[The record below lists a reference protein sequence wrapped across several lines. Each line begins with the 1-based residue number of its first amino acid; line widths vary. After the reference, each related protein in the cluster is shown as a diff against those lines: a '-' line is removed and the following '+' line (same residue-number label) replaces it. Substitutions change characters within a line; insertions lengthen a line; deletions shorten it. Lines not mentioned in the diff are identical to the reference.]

1 MPRSTPAERR
11 ALIDDA
17 LRRTGLTDFRNAYPK
32 QLSGGMRQRV
42 GIARALAVRPAI
54 LLMDEPLSAL
64 DSQTRELLLEDFI
77 RLLADGAMGA
87 VYVTHNLEEAVRIAD
102 RIVVLSRRPGRVR
115 ETVAIP
121 MTRAERG
128 AIEARGKLLALQNE
142 LWSLIRE
149 RGDRCRARGAA
160 CLTAPSEADE
170 PRRGRSRFAARAL
183 RRAPAVMPAG
193 SRCCRHRGL
202 AARGQRGS
210 GQFAVPADAVG
221 DRPRDLESRRERRA
235 LASSVGSL
243 TADRHRAGFS
253 APIAGVAVGF
263 AIGLFNH
270 ARSVG
275 ITFISALFPIPKIA
289 LLPLLILWLGIGEEP
304 KIATIALGVF
314 FSTAISVYSGVDAV
328 PRNLIRMAQSFNVP
342 FATIV
347 RRVIWPGALPS
358 ILAGFRITASIALL
372 LVVSAE
378 MIGAEYGIG
387 AFVLQAG
394 NLMQTDQLLAGVVI
408 LSLFGLAVG
417 KLINLAGDAAVAL
430 AVMSAGAQR
439 SSCRA

>member
-1 MPRSTPAERR
+1 MLDRAVEDSRTDADATAE
-11 ALIDDA
+11 
-17 LRRTGLTDFRNAYPK
+17 
-32 QLSGGMRQRV
+32 
-42 GIARALAVRPAI
+42 VRP
-54 LLMDEPLSAL
+54 
-64 DSQTRELLLEDFI
+64 
-77 RLLADGAMGA
+77 
-87 VYVTHNLEEAVRIAD
+87 
-102 RIVVLSRRPGRVR
+102 
-115 ETVAIP
+115 VAF
-121 MTRAERG
+121 RG
-128 AIEARGKLLALQNE
+128 AGFIPRAGRYSGWIALLVLIVLWQLAGSIGLVNPLFLPTPLAICRAIYQLAISGALWHH
-142 LWSLIRE
+142 LSWSLMRI
-149 RGDRCRARGAA
+149 G
-160 CLTAPSEADE
+160 
-170 PRRGRSRFAARAL
+170 
-183 RRAPAVMPAG
+183 
-193 SRCCRHRGL
+193 
-202 AARGQRGS
+202 
-210 GQFAVPADAVG
+210 VG
-221 DRPRDLESRRERRA
+221 WMLGT
-235 LASSVGSL
+235 V
-243 TADRHRAGFS
+243 
-253 APIAGVAVGF
+253 AGVAVGF
-263 AIGLFNH
+263 AIGLFTV

-358 ILAGFRITASIALL
+358 ILAGFRITASVALL

-417 KLINLAGDAAVAL
+417 KLINLLEARL
-430 AVMSAGAQR
+430 LHWR
-439 SSCRA
+439 